1 MRPLK
6 LEMSAFGPYAGH
18 CTVEFDRLGD
28 SGLYLITGDTGA
40 GKTTLFDAVAFALY
54 GRASGQAR
62 EPSMLRS
69 RYADPETPTEVALTF
84 THGGRQYRI
93 RRNPEYER
101 PARREA
107 VPYPRRRR
115 RSSSSRTAAR

>member
-54 GRASGQAR
+54 GKASTGS
-62 EPSMLRS
+62 P
-69 RYADPETPTEVALTF
+69 PCCGPGTP
-84 THGGRQYRI
+84 I
-93 RRNPEYER
+93 RKH
-101 PARREA
+101 
-107 VPYPRRRR
+107 PRRLP
-115 RSSSSRTAAR
+115 